1 QMNEIKKSCTS
12 TDRTQND
19 WDSINWL
26 KCEVAV
32 QKLQARIVKA
42 QKEGHHN
49 KVRGNSHV
57 RFIKD

>member
-1 QMNEIKKSCTS
+1 MNEIKKSCTS

-42 QKEGHHN
+42 Q
-49 KVRGNSHV
+49 
-57 RFIKD
+57 